1 MKELLRLF
9 GIVCISL
16 LCWQRISLAA
26 NPRSIKS
33 PSEWNESQA
42 RKMLSDSPWAKRTK
56 LRSSIKPPTLIQPIE
71 NPGTKVEGL
80 GPGGPGHGVVA
91 PSATDLINLSAG
103 PQVIPCLGWGI
114 GSMSLPSP
122 TSEACQAAWQSIAA
136 VKSSGLPKDSVIIL
150 WESAAP
156 IHEAKARLAIVDP
169 PIAQAGDAI
178 IIQMIAHPLLRQI
191 NTGAP
196 AMRQMIR
203 ESAVLLR
210 NGKDRIQASDVVFIE
225 TDETVVRFFFPRQ
238 QSLQAGDKEVVF
250 RFEMLDSFVEV
261 KFSLKEMVY
270 RGRPAL

>member
-1 MKELLRLF
+1 
-9 GIVCISL
+9 
-16 LCWQRISLAA
+16 
-26 NPRSIKS
+26 
-33 PSEWNESQA
+33 
-42 RKMLSDSPWAKRTK
+42 
-56 LRSSIKPPTLIQPIE
+56 
-71 NPGTKVEGL
+71 
-80 GPGGPGHGVVA
+80 
-91 PSATDLINLSAG
+91 
-103 PQVIPCLGWGI
+103 
-114 GSMSLPSP
+114 MSLPSP
-122 TSEACQAAWQSIAA
+122 TSQACKAAWQSIAA

-191 NTGAP
+191 NTSAP

-203 ESAVLLR
+203 ESAVLSR

-238 QSLQAGDKEVVF
+238 QSLQKIGDKEVVF

-261 KFSLKEMVY
+261 KFSLKDMVY
-270 RGRPAL
+270 AGRPAL